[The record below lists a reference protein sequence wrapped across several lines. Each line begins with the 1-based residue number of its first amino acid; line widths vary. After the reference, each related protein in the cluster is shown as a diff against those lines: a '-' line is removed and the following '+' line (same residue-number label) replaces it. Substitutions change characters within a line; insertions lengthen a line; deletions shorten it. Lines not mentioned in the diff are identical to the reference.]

1 MEIKKFNL
9 CAVLLAS
16 LAACSNDEM
25 VDTNVLPNDGETTT
39 VNFEMNANVGN
50 YSASRAVNLPAIEQK
65 NFRIM
70 AFKKA
75 MTGENA
81 GKFLYAQDIS
91 TTGMTYTGTADNQG
105 KLAGTVRIPI
115 GTYKFV
121 STYGMA
127 QEGSGFTLPELTLV
141 TTELTNDLKI
151 THNTVDGSSVL
162 FLEEKPLEELTPYN
176 LGMGPDANP
185 TVSTKLNRGVSRVD
199 ILFIQAEKDGDNYK
213 EVSNNAS
220 VFGTVGLGSI
230 KMKFTGLNKNVNLVG
245 TKTTAVKGS
254 LFSQDF
260 DVPELENTVTEGTSE
275 TDTQVGTKGYSS
287 YDNIL
292 TSDIKK
298 GSAHVHGA
306 YVLPYAEAVDN
317 VKLTLEVTD
326 KRGDTRTINV
336 DKQIPLDRNKVTLI
350 KIYAL
355 SGTVFHTDVPFE
367 ITVDTAWLGSNVVEG
382 EIN

>member
-1 MEIKKFNL
+1 MEIKKFSL

-25 VDTNVLPNDGETTT
+25 VDTSVLPNDGETTT

-50 YSASRAVNLPAIEQK
+50 YSASRAVNLPDIKPE

-70 AFKKA
+70 AFKQ
-75 MTGENA
+75 TPG
-81 GKFLYAQDIS
+81 GTSYYYAQDIE
-91 TTGMTYTGTADNQG
+91 TAGMAYTSIKDNQG
-105 KLAGTVRIPI
+105 KLTGKVRMPI

-121 STYGMA
+121 STYGMK
-127 QEGSGFTLPELTLV
+127 QEGSGFTLPELTPV

-162 FLEEKPLEELTPYN
+162 FLEEKPLEELASYN
-176 LGMGPDANP
+176 LGMGPNANP

-199 ILFIQAEKDGDNYK
+199 ILFIQAKKDGNNYK
-213 EVSNNAS
+213 EASDSAS
-220 VFGTVGLGSI
+220 VFGTVGLGNI

-245 TKTTAVKGS
+245 TKTTAVEGS
-254 LFSQDF
+254 LFNQDF
-260 DVPELENTVTEGTSE
+260 VVPELANTVTEGTSE
-275 TDTQVGTKGYSS
+275 ADTQVGTEGYLS

-292 TSDIKK
+292 TDHVKK

-326 KRGDTRTINV
+326 KLGDKRTINV

-355 SGTVFHTDVPFE
+355 SGTVFHTDVPFD
-367 ITVDTAWLGSNVVEG
+367 ITVDTKWLGSNVVEG